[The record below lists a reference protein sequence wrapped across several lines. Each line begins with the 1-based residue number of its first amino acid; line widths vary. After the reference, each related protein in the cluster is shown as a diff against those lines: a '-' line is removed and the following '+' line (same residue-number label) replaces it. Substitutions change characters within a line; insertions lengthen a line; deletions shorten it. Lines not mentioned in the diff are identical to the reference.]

1 MNAGVTIVFTRMDAS
16 IGSIDIDAVV
26 TETHLDEVEVTD
38 HPVEIGVNISD
49 HMRVKPA
56 MITLDGLVSNTPLP
70 AAGAPTTPMQAED
83 GVTYSTRSASQPA
96 RAGSAYQQL
105 LALKTGGQLVTVVTA
120 LRSYDQMALV
130 SLSVPRDAKTGNVLR
145 FTAQLKEIRF
155 ASSQVAVISVPVN
168 KNLGKK
174 GAPETPENTRS
185 KSLLKVIKDT
195 GQVQKAAAA
204 LNNGFDTF
212 MGHLP

>member
-1 MNAGVTIVFTRMDAS
+1 MNSVTIVFTRMDAS
-16 IGSIDIDAVV
+16 IGAVDIDAVV

-56 MITLDGLVSNTPLP
+56 TITLDGIVSNTPLP
-70 AAGAPTTPMQAED
+70 TAGAPSSPLQAD
-83 GVTYSTRSASQPA
+83 GVTYTSRSAAVPA

-130 SLSVPRDAKTGNVLR
+130 SLSVPRDAKTGNALR
-145 FTAQLKEIRF
+145 FTAVLKEIKF
-155 ASSQVAVISVPVN
+155 ALSQVAVISVPT
-168 KNLGKK
+168 KQNLGKK
-174 GAPETPENTRS
+174 GAPETPENTRG

-195 GQVQKAAAA
+195 GQIQKAAAA
-204 LNNGFDTF
+204 LNNGFDSF
-212 MGHLP
+212 IGHLP